1 MAERAV
7 AAGLNCQQHGMGAAS
22 CCRLG
27 VVQVEL
33 SAALLWQGLSLFEQQ
48 FAAGFN
54 FLCTLH

>member
-1 MAERAV
+1 
-7 AAGLNCQQHGMGAAS
+7 MGAAS